1 MDFNHAQKQFENGG
15 DFEVIPENTIV
26 DLVMTIRPGH
36 AGDGGWLTQGKP
48 SASSNTGW
56 LYLDCE
62 FTVIGGPFDKR
73 KIWQNMM
80 YQNPSPVDAG
90 KAEKTQNI
98 TLANL
103 RAILESARGIHP
115 ADESEAAKNARRI
128 SGWADFNGI
137 QFKAKLKV
145 EKGRDNYPDKNQ
157 IKAIITPDM
166 AEHKGATVTPMPA
179 PAQSVGQ
186 AAQTVVTQQ
195 ATAQAAGTV
204 PAWAR

>member
-1 MDFNHAQKQFENGG
+1 MDFNQAQKQFENGG

-26 DLVMTIRPGH
+26 DLIMTIRPGN

-62 FTVIGGPFDKR
+62 FTIIGGPHDKR

-80 YQNPSPVDAG
+80 HQNPSPVDAA
-90 KAEKTQNI
+90 KAEKTTNI

-103 RAILESARGIHP
+103 RAILESARGINP
-115 ADESEAAKNARRI
+115 ADESDAAKQARMV
-128 SGWADFNGI
+128 SGWQDFNGL

-145 EKGRDNYPDKNQ
+145 EKGKDNFPDKNQ
-157 IKAIITPDM
+157 IKTVITPDM
-166 AEHKGATVTPMPA
+166 AEYKGATVTPMPA
-179 PAQSVGQ
+179 QPQTVGQ
-186 AAQTVVTQQ
+186 AAQNVVNQQ
-195 ATAQAAGTV
+195 ATAQATGTI